1 MASIFDAVQTN
12 QQNVPISPAAT
23 AFSSSVN
30 TFSATNDENTLAIP
44 AVNNVTISTFSDHQ
58 KIKSAQKNSDY
69 FIQKY
74 IVDAY
79 VRAPSSTNQN
89 IGFDPNVQTRYGRGD
104 TNLINSTVDATA
116 QEQDRYNAFNIV
128 KIDHSRVAVMSNNA
142 ASLVASPNAVGSLG
156 NINQMYSKTFFNTNN
171 PNTKMVITPN
181 SNQVFL
187 QDNYISQQVEIKV
200 QENN

>member
-12 QQNVPISPAAT
+12 QQNVPISPAAS

-30 TFSATNDENTLAIP
+30 TFSQISNEDTFTIP

-69 FIQKY
+69 FVQKY
-74 IVDAY
+74 IIDSY
-79 VRAPSSTNQN
+79 VRAPSSANQS
-89 IGFDPNVQTRYGRGD
+89 IGFDPNVQTRYDRGD
-104 TNLINSTVDATA
+104 TNLINSTVNTTT
-116 QEQDRYNAFNIV
+116 QEQDRYSAFNIV
-128 KIDHSRVAVMSNNA
+128 KLDHSRVAVLSNNA
-142 ASLVASPNAVGSLG
+142 ASLIASPNAVGSLG
-156 NINQMYSKTFFNTNN
+156 NINHLYAKTFINTNN
-171 PNTKMVITPN
+171 PNTKMIITPN

-200 QENN
+200 QENS